1 MKPFKHH
8 AYAAGLSLTAL
19 AHTLFGTAS
28 VSAEPRS
35 YASVTGLQ
43 VQTQSAPVKT
53 QVLNLP
59 KGRSAVVDLPVDASD
74 VFVSNPAVADAVLR
88 TPRRIFVLGVANGQ
102 SDAIF
107 FDGMGRQILNL
118 SIRVDAPTDGL
129 ADAVQRL
136 FPGTHVEIQSVNGH
150 VVLSGIAHDAGESDQ
165 IGRLAASF
173 AGSPDNVLNLMTIA
187 GKDQVTLKVRIV
199 EVNRS
204 SIKQLGLSSAITYN
218 NGTKSYSFGRGNS
231 YGANGGYQGG
241 QGLCY
246 AQDGTRTTNFTNS
259 NTVNSGTNNS
269 TGITNGTSSSI
280 TNGTSSSITNGT
292 SSSLTNTHSDAVNWT
307 GSIPTNVTLLD
318 VNGNPVTV
326 AGTSIA
332 TALGGNLGGGG
343 LATSLANSITSG
355 TSNAITSST
364 SDAITSGTSSA
375 SGTTA
380 NTALSSVASTIFKTV
395 TGTSNNTCLEAFES
409 VGLARTLAEPN
420 LTAVSGEAAKFL
432 AGGEFPVPTG
442 EDDQGRVSISFKPFG
457 VGLGF
462 TPVVLSGGRISLK
475 ISTEVSELSNTGA
488 FTVSGGVTVPALTV
502 RRAETS
508 VEMQSGSS
516 LMIAG
521 LLQSKFKESIASL
534 PGMTSLP
541 VLGALFRSRDFLN
554 DETEMVVLV
563 TPYIVDPTNPDAMQT
578 PADNL
583 QAAGDMSATFMGQ
596 LNKIVKPAA
605 GADSAQATAEV
616 PYQAPVGYVIE

>member
-1 MKPFKHH
+1 MSQSRLRPIARKAAHFS
-8 AYAAGLSLTAL
+8 AAVLAFSAGLCGA
-19 AHTLFGTAS
+19 A
-28 VSAEPRS
+28 SAEPHTATNQTYAPRA
-35 YASVTGLQ
+35 YASSGGSSGLQ
-43 VQTQSAPVKT
+43 VQTQSAAVKT

-118 SIRVDAPTDGL
+118 SILVDAPTDGL
-129 ADAVQRL
+129 ADSIRRL
-136 FPGTHVEIQSVNGH
+136 FPDAHVDIQSVNGH
-150 VVLSGIAHDAGESDQ
+150 VVLSGIAHDVGESDQ

-173 AGSPDNVLNLMTIA
+173 VGSPDNVLNLMTIA

-204 SIKQLGLSSAITYN
+204 SIKQLGLSTDITYN
-218 NGTKSYSFGRGNS
+218 NGTRSYSFGRGNT

-241 QGLCY
+241 TGMCY
-246 AQDGTRTTNFTNS
+246 GQTGAATINGTTTSTNTS
-259 NTVNSGTNNS
+259 GSTTTTLTNTGSKIFGTNN
-269 TGITNGTSSSI
+269 TS
-280 TNGTSSSITNGT
+280 
-292 SSSLTNTHSDAVNWT
+292 
-307 GSIPTNVTLLD
+307 
-318 VNGNPVTV
+318 
-326 AGTSIA
+326 
-332 TALGGNLGGGG
+332 
-343 LATSLANSITSG
+343 
-355 TSNAITSST
+355 
-364 SDAITSGTSSA
+364 
-375 SGTTA
+375 
-380 NTALSSVASTIFKTV
+380 
-395 TGTSNNTCLEAFES
+395 CLEAFEHA
-409 VGLARTLAEPN
+409 GLARTLAEPN
-420 LTAVSGEAAKFL
+420 LTAVSGESAKFL
-432 AGGEFPVPTG
+432 AGGEFPVPSG
-442 EDDQGRVSISFKPFG
+442 EDDQGRISVTFKPFG

-475 ISTEVSELSNTGA
+475 ISTEVSELTNTGA
-488 FTVSGGVTVPALTV
+488 YTVSGGVTIPALTV

-521 LLQSKFKESIASL
+521 LLQSQFKESLDSL

-554 DETEMVVLV
+554 NETEMVVLI

-583 QAAGDMSATFMGQ
+583 QAAGDMSATFMGT
-596 LNKIVKPAA
+596 LNKIIKPAA
-605 GADSAQATAEV
+605 GADSTQAAAAT

>member
-1 MKPFKHH
+1 MNPFNRHPH
-8 AYAAGLSLTAL
+8 TFTAGLSTAVL
-19 AHTLFGTAS
+19 VLSAGLFGAAS
-28 VSAEPRS
+28 ASAEPRS

-43 VQTQSAPVKT
+43 VQNAPVKSR
-53 QVLNLP
+53 VLNLP
-59 KGRSAVVDLPVDASD
+59 KGRSAVIDLPVDASD

-118 SIRVDAPTDGL
+118 SIHVDAPTDGL

-136 FPGTHVEIQSVNGH
+136 FPDAHVEIQSVNGH

-173 AGSPDNVLNLMTIA
+173 AGSPENVLNLMTIA

-204 SIKQLGLSSAITYN
+204 SIKQLGLSSSITYN
-218 NGTKSYSFGRGNS
+218 NGTKSYSFGRSNT

-241 QGLCY
+241 KGLCY
-246 AQDGTRTTNFTNS
+246 GQAKTATLNGTTTTTTTNGGTTTTVTNGGQL
-259 NTVNSGTNNS
+259 NY
-269 TGITNGTSSSI
+269 GTSS
-280 TNGTSSSITNGT
+280 
-292 SSSLTNTHSDAVNWT
+292 DA
-307 GSIPTNVTLLD
+307 
-318 VNGNPVTV
+318 
-326 AGTSIA
+326 
-332 TALGGNLGGGG
+332 
-343 LATSLANSITSG
+343 
-355 TSNAITSST
+355 
-364 SDAITSGTSSA
+364 
-375 SGTTA
+375 
-380 NTALSSVASTIFKTV
+380 
-395 TGTSNNTCLEAFES
+395 CLEAFEHA
-409 VGLARTLAEPN
+409 GLARTLAEPN
-420 LTAVSGEAAKFL
+420 LTAVSGESAKFL

-442 EDDQGRVSISFKPFG
+442 EDDQGRITIEFKPFG

-475 ISTEVSELSNTGA
+475 LSTEVSELTNTGA
-488 FTVSGGVTVPALTV
+488 FTVNGGVTIPALSV
-502 RRAETS
+502 RRAETT

-521 LLQSKFKESIASL
+521 LLQSKFKESLDSL

-541 VLGALFRSRDFLN
+541 VLGSLFRSRDFLN

-563 TPYIVDPTNPDAMQT
+563 TPYIVDPTNPADMQT

-583 QAAGDMSATFMGQ
+583 QAASDMSATFMGR
-596 LNKIVKPAA
+596 LNKIIKPAA
-605 GADSAQATAEV
+605 GADSAQAAAA